1 MVTGALSQLD
11 ITEIENRYNVVYRGF
26 VPNCTEEYRG
36 QEHTNVKAG
45 GYIGW
50 FYADGTL
57 VIPLTPGCAVFTPD
71 VRFTA
76 ASPEALDALL
86 QDDDKE

>member
-1 MVTGALSQLD
+1 MAVILNHRD
-11 ITEIENRYNVVYRGF
+11 ITEIENQHNVVYRGY

-45 GYIGW
+45 FYIGW

-57 VIPLTPGCAVFTPD
+57 VIPFTPGCEVFDPN

-76 ASPEALDALL
+76 ASPEALDDLL
-86 QDDDKE
+86 KTR